1 MEDGNWQIS
10 IISLLSYHGLMIE
23 HAACLALAA
32 PAVAEAVD
40 SGTKGLATS
49 EIDGGNR
56 W

>member
-1 MEDGNWQIS
+1 MADIYH
-10 IISLLSYHGLMIE
+10 IMSYHGFMIE